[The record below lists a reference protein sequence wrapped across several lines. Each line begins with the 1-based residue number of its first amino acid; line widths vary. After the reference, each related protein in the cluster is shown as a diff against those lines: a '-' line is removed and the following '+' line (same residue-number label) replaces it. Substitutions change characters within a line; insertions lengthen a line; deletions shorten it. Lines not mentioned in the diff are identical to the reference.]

1 MPHVVGVVLMRWALL
16 AQVSSPAVPTDWS
29 QLPGVFP
36 DDVSGMVQEAEPT
49 KDFIA
54 AKQPSVAKPAA
65 SFRETTIGQLFQGKK
80 TLTPDEAVQV
90 NFWIGALKDLLLTIV
105 AFLPRIIV
113 AGIFFLI
120 FYGLYCGIRQL
131 MLGSLRKANIDP
143 SVRDMLTTVLKWSVL
158 GFGAIT
164 ACNQV
169 GIQITGLLAGTAIIG
184 LAIGFAAQETLANFI
199 AGVVICWD
207 RPFKVGDW
215 IDVDNRYG
223 QVLRIT
229 FRSTR
234 VLNGD
239 GEVIVV
245 PNTMMLASKV
255 TNHST
260 NPICRVKVVTRIAYT
275 ASIDDARERLLSL
288 AAHDSRIC
296 AEPAPGVW
304 VSTCE
309 DDGVHLTLGFWVE
322 DEAIQKALQA
332 EYLEKAKKSLEAAG
346 MPMPVRH
353 VHLVM
358 DEPAR
363 VGLRRAG

>member
-16 AQVSSPAVPTDWS
+16 AQVGAPALPTDWS
-29 QLPGVFP
+29 ATPGYFQ
-36 DDVSGMVQEAEPT
+36 DDLGGYAQQAEPSRQVV
-49 KDFIA
+49 A
-54 AKQPSVAKPAA
+54 ATQPAA
-65 SFRETTIGQLFQGKK
+65 ARVVSFRDTTIGQLFQGKK

-90 NFWIGALKDLLLTIV
+90 NFWIGALKDLALTIV

-120 FYGLYCGIRQL
+120 FYGLYCGMRRL

-143 SVRDMLTTVLKWSVL
+143 SVRDMLTTVLKWCVL

-215 IDVDNRYG
+215 IDVDSRYG

-239 GEVIVV
+239 GEVVVV

-260 NPICRVKVVTRIAYT
+260 NPICRVKVVARIAYT
-275 ASIDDARERLLSL
+275 ASIDDARERLLTL
-288 AAHDSRIC
+288 AEHDSRIC
-296 AEPAPGVW
+296 AEPAPTVW
-304 VSTCE
+304 VSACE

-322 DEAIQKALQA
+322 DESIQKGLQA
-332 EYLEKAKKSLEAAG
+332 EYLEKAKKSLDAAG
-346 MPMPVRH
+346 MPMPIRH
-353 VHLVM
+353 MHLVM
-358 DEPAR
+358 DQPAPA
-363 VGLRRAG
+363 VMRRAG